1 MDKSLLKQAPVI
13 LCRLL
18 SAFTTQ
24 EEATAYIARLVANQA
39 LLDKVVECA
48 NRHFVAATL
57 YAQLQQ
63 HGLLSYLP
71 PDLLDYLQTIHTLQ
85 QARNQRLGQQM
96 RCILRTFNQAGIT
109 PLLLKGGDTLFYDLY
124 PSYGAR
130 FMSDLDILMP
140 AGTVPLGQ
148 QLLGK
153 QGYAVPEKYQ
163 NILTGIDPYHAIPL
177 YKAGDDCAIELHY
190 RPLGHSGGLLPTD
203 EAFQDSQPVS
213 KLVLDHL
220 QAYSLSAH
228 HKVLHCFIHSEI
240 SHGYRQTDT
249 LDIRQMDYF
258 VRLVKHYQIEIDWVM
273 LQTLLEQA
281 GFAEDWAVYHGKVQR
296 FFGLPAVVSVS
307 SLPDQWLQQRYQ
319 SALTSA
325 MSQYYPWR
333 RMKLGWLHLSGAL
346 SRERLDGLF
355 IINSRQAYFLA
366 VMKRLQQL
374 FVQYAFS
381 PASLVKRIQHI
392 LTSAR

>member
-1 MDKSLLKQAPVI
+1 M
-13 LCRLL
+13 
-18 SAFTTQ
+18 Q
-24 EEATAYIARLVANQA
+24 E
-39 LLDKVVECA
+39 
-48 NRHFVAATL
+48 
-57 YAQLQQ
+57 
-63 HGLLSYLP
+63 
-71 PDLLDYLQTIHTLQ
+71 
-85 QARNQRLGQQM
+85 
-96 RCILRTFNQAGIT
+96 
-109 PLLLKGGDTLFYDLY
+109 DTH
-124 PSYGAR
+124 
-130 FMSDLDILMP
+130 
-140 AGTVPLGQ
+140 
-148 QLLGK
+148 
-153 QGYAVPEKYQ
+153 AV
-163 NILTGIDPYHAIPL
+163 
-177 YKAGDDCAIELHY
+177 
-190 RPLGHSGGLLPTD
+190 
-203 EAFQDSQPVS
+203 
-213 KLVLDHL
+213 
-220 QAYSLSAH
+220 SLSPT

-281 GFAEDWAVYHGKVQR
+281 GFAEDWAVYHDKAQR
-296 FFGLPAVVSVS
+296 FFGLPAVVSLS

-333 RMKLGWLHLSGAL
+333 RMKLGWLHLFGAL

-355 IINSRQAYFLA
+355 IINSRQAYFWA